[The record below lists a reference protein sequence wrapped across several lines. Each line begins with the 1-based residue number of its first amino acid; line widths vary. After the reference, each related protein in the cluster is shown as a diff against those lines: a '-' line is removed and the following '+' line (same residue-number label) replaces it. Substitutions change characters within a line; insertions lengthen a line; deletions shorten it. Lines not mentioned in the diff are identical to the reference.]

1 MKLYYMKTAIIY
13 MSKHGSTE
21 KMVEM
26 LKTKLI
32 DSEIDVI
39 NLKEKKSPDISKY
52 ADIIIGG
59 SIHVGTI
66 QKRITKLIEKNMN
79 ILLNKKIALFLC
91 CMYED
96 EKRIEQF
103 NNSFPEELRNH
114 SSANGL
120 FGGEF
125 VFEKMNFLEKTIV
138 KKVSE
143 YSSTVS
149 KIDEKAIDEFV
160 GKFQK

>member
-1 MKLYYMKTAIIY
+1 MKTAIIY

-26 LKTKLI
+26 LKAKLI
-32 DSEIDVI
+32 NSEIDVI

-79 ILLNKKIALFLC
+79 ILLHKKIALFLC

-103 NNSFPEELRNH
+103 NNSFPEDLRNH

>member
-1 MKLYYMKTAIIY
+1 MKTAIIY

-26 LKTKLI
+26 LKVRLI
-32 DSEIDVI
+32 NSDIDVI
-39 NLKEKKSPDISKY
+39 NLKKQKSPDISKY
-52 ADIIIGG
+52 ENIIIGG
-59 SIHVGTI
+59 SIHVGKI
-66 QKRITKLIEKNMN
+66 QNRITKLIEKNIN
-79 ILLNKKIALFLC
+79 ILLNKKVALFLC
-91 CMYED
+91 CMYEN

-103 NNSFPEELRNH
+103 NNSFPENLRNH

-125 VFEKMNFLEKTIV
+125 VFEKMNFLERAIV

-143 YSSTVS
+143 YSCTVS

-160 GKFQK
+160 EKFQK

>member
-1 MKLYYMKTAIIY
+1 MKTVILY
-13 MSKHGSTE
+13 MSKHGSTS

-26 LKTKLI
+26 LKERLTN
-32 DSEIDVI
+32 SEIDII
-39 NLKEKKSPDISKY
+39 NLKKQKSPDISNY
-52 ADIIIGG
+52 DEIIIGG
-59 SIHVGTI
+59 SIHVGMI
-66 QKRITKLIEKNMN
+66 QKRITKFIENNMVT
-79 ILLNKKIALFLC
+79 LLKKKIGLFLC

-96 EKRIEQF
+96 EKREEQF
-103 NNSFPEELRNH
+103 NTSFPEELRNH

-125 VFEKMNFLEKTIV
+125 VFEKMNFLEKAIV

-149 KIDEKAIDEFV
+149 KIDMEAIDEFV
-160 GKFQK
+160 EKMQE

>member
-1 MKLYYMKTAIIY
+1 
-13 MSKHGSTE
+13 MSKHGSTA

-26 LKTKLI
+26 LKDRFENEKI
-32 DSEIDVI
+32 DTI
-39 NLKEKKSPDISKY
+39 NLKKEKSPNISNY
-52 ADIIIGG
+52 DEIIIGG
-59 SIHVGTI
+59 SIHVGMI
-66 QKRITKLIEKNMN
+66 QKRITKFIENNMEF
-79 ILLNKKIALFLC
+79 LLEKKIGLFMC

-96 EKRIEQF
+96 EKRENQF
-103 NNSFPEELRNH
+103 NTAFPEELRNH

-125 VFEKMNFLEKTIV
+125 VFEKMNFLEKAIV

-160 GKFQK
+160 EKMQK

>member
-1 MKLYYMKTAIIY
+1 

-26 LKTKLI
+26 LKAKLI
-32 DSEIDVI
+32 NSEIDVI

-79 ILLNKKIALFLC
+79 ILLHKKIALFLC
-91 CMYED
+91 CMYEY

-103 NNSFPEELRNH
+103 NNSFPEDLRNH